1 MCIRD
6 SYPPQMFYALM
17 NLIGSHDRAR
27 ALNALSGLSGEDAP
41 KETWRDLELDGPHYR
56 MARQRLMALFALV
69 CALPGMPTI
78 YYGDEAGMQGA
89 GDPYNRGTYPWG
101 HEDQELIAFYAR
113 TIARRRAEPL
123 WRRGALA
130 LLAPHPDV
138 LLVVRR
144 VENGRDALGERAH
157 NGCVLFAI
165 NRSQTP
171 LTLLLDPNDPRL
183 APFARRLGEI
193 ALPPLTPIYF
203 KA

>member
-1 MCIRD
+1 
-6 SYPPQMFYALM
+6 
-17 NLIGSHDRAR
+17 
-27 ALNALSGLSGEDAP
+27 
-41 KETWRDLELDGPHYR
+41 
-56 MARQRLMALFALV
+56 MALFALV

-138 LLVVRR
+138 LLVVRGWR
-144 VENGRDALGERAH
+144 TAATPWASGRTTAACSL
-157 NGCVLFAI
+157 
-165 NRSQTP
+165 RSTG
-171 LTLLLDPNDPRL
+171 
-183 APFARRLGEI
+183 ARRR
-193 ALPPLTPIYF
+193 
-203 KA
+203 